1 MSNLWDA
8 DILKMYTDGASLRE
22 TANYFNTSTSTVMRL
37 IKKFGKL
44 RDKGSAQKQ
53 ALKNGKSI
61 HPTKGKIRSD
71 ATKVKISNAQAKAWD
86 QIDDKEYKRRQK
98 QAQDRWNSMSEAQ
111 KHDIAKKAA
120 KGIRKAS
127 DQGSKMELFLKDFL
141 LKAGYNV
148 IFHKKEL
155 IPNTKLE
162 VDMLIPELNTVIE
175 LDGPSHYL
183 PVWGEESLQK
193 TIKSDLEKNGL
204 LLAYGFI
211 IIRIRYDGNN
221 FTLKSR
227 TEVVDILNPV
237 LEKIKTTT
245 LNKDEKVIILE
256 I

>member
-8 DILKMYTDGASLRE
+8 DILKMYNDGASLRE
-22 TANYFNTSTSTVMRL
+22 TANHFNTSTSTVMRL
-37 IKKFGKL
+37 VKKFGKL

-53 ALKNGKSI
+53 ALQSGKSV
-61 HPTKGKIRSD
+61 HPTKGKVRSN
-71 ATKVKISNAQAKAWD
+71 ATKLKISHAQAKAWEE
-86 QIDDKEYKRRQK
+86 IDDVEYKQRQK
-98 QAQDRWNSMSEAQ
+98 QAQDRWNNMSDAQ
-111 KHDIAKKAA
+111 KHDMSKKAA

-127 DQGSKMELFLKDFL
+127 DEGSKMELFLKEFL
-141 LKAGYNV
+141 LQSGYNV

-155 IPNTKLE
+155 VPNTKLE

-175 LDGPSHYL
+175 IDGPSHYL

-204 LLAYGFI
+204 LLAYGFVV
-211 IIRIRYDGNN
+211 IRIRYDGNN

-227 TEVVDILNPV
+227 TDITNLLTPV
-237 LEKIKTTT
+237 LDRIKTTN
-245 LNKDEKVIILE
+245 LNKDEKMIILE